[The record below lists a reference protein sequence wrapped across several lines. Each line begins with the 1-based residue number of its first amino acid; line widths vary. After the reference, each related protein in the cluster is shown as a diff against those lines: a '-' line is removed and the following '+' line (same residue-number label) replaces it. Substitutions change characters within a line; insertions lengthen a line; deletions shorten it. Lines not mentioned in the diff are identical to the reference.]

1 MKNSV
6 KKRILVT
13 GCAGFIGSHLCEKL
27 VSKGYNVT
35 GIDNLS
41 TGKLIFLKNIKK
53 NNKFKFLKVDLL
65 KEKKLHKFFKGNE
78 VVFHLAANA
87 DVKNGFLQPKK
98 DLEQNTIVTSNVLEA
113 MRKNLIKKIIFAS
126 TGSIYG
132 EPKIFPTKENH
143 PFPIQTSLYG
153 SSKLAGESL
162 IQSYCSGFG
171 FNSTIFRFVSIM
183 GSRYTHGHLFDFYK
197 QLLKNKKKLKVLGN
211 GLQKKSYLNVKD
223 CVNAMIMALKKNT
236 KDVEIYNLGTNKFI
250 TVKYSIKTVLNIL
263 KFNPKIYYSGGSRG
277 WIGDSPKIYLDTSK
291 IKKIGWKPKKTIEES
306 IKETINFFIQ
316 NKWLFK

>member
-1 MKNSV
+1 MRKFV
-6 KKRILVT
+6 KKKILVT

-27 VSKGYNVT
+27 VAQGYNVT

-41 TGKLIFLKNIKK
+41 TGKLVFLEKIKN
-53 NNKFKFLKVDLL
+53 NNKFKFLKLDLF
-65 KEKKLHKFFKGNE
+65 KEKKLFKYFKGNE

-113 MRKNLIKKIIFAS
+113 MRKNFIKKIIFAS

-132 EPKIFPTKENH
+132 EPEIFPTKENN

-153 SSKLAGESL
+153 SSKLASEAL

-171 FNSTIFRFVSIM
+171 FNSIIFRFVSIM

-197 QLLKNKKKLKVLGN
+197 QLLKNKKKLNVLGD
-211 GLQKKSYLNVKD
+211 GLQKKSYLNVND
-223 CVNAMIMALKKNT
+223 CISAMEMGLKKNN
-236 KDVEIYNLGTNKFI
+236 KQVEIYNLGTNKFI
-250 TVKYSIKTVLNIL
+250 TVKYSIKNLLKVLKL
-263 KFNPKIYYSGGSRG
+263 KPKVSYQSGKRG
-277 WIGDSPKIYLDTSK
+277 WIGDSPKIYLDTVK
-291 IKKIGWKPKKTIEES
+291 IRKTGWKPKKTIEES
-306 IKETINFFIQ
+306 IEETINFFNQ